1 MVDTDGYGS
10 ECASM
15 QLRSR
20 PPSWGCDGRGI
31 RVTSSI
37 NAAMAWS
44 ALRPTAACPAWQ
56 ARPVTRTS
64 IFARPRWPVHSWV
77 SLGSLVTK
85 ASGRSAATGSA
96 SAPPSISSSHT
107 LATTTTRD
115 DTHGAAATPQIA
127 AAMEAFWSQIP
138 SP

>member
-1 MVDTDGYGS
+1 MCVDAVEITP
-10 ECASM
+10 A
-15 QLRSR
+15 QLGMRR
-20 PPSWGCDGRGI
+20 PGI

-37 NAAMAWS
+37 SAAMACS

-64 IFARPRWPVHSWV
+64 IFARPRWPVHSRV

-85 ASGRSAATGSA
+85 ASGRRAAMGSA

-115 DTHGAAATPQIA
+115 DRRGAAAATPQIA
-127 AAMEAFWSQIP
+127 AAIEAFWSQIP